1 MSRKAFQ
8 NLLERY
14 LKGTCTE
21 EEREIVQRW
30 YDLLDNDEHLDLSEV
45 EFDELEVR
53 LWDKINTETLHSE
66 GKKKDHF
73 KGGKWRSRWY
83 SAAAAVILLVIGGW
97 WVNQRLSLNPIEPSF
112 VTKKVSGTI
121 VHRNVKEEPVEI
133 ILPDSSRVKLFKGAE
148 VQYAKSF
155 QERDVKL
162 KGNALFNVTTDPNHP
177 FRVFHEGMI
186 TRVLGT
192 CFMIKEGA
200 VSGNNEVIVYSGR
213 VEVIRSSKKINIVER
228 IIEKPT
234 AVKLTPNQRVIL
246 NEENNTLTE
255 TLVEDPIPI
264 ETKKQALL
272 DEVLFKEI
280 SLSDLSKRLGEVYGI
295 EIKVNPSLRKI
306 TFTGDLSDME
316 LFNQL
321 RLICNVTETTYHME
335 GKSIII
341 Q

>member
-30 YDLLDNDEHLDLSEV
+30 YDLLDNDEHLDLNEV
-45 EFDELEVR
+45 EFGELEIR
-53 LWDKINTETLHSE
+53 LWDKVNTKTLHNE

-73 KGGKWRSRWY
+73 KEKNWKGSWY
-83 SAAAAVILLVIGGW
+83 AGAAAIALLIIGAW
-97 WVNQRLSLNPIEPSF
+97 WVNQRLSLNPIEPDF
-112 VTKKVSGTI
+112 VAKKINNTV
-121 VHRNVKEEPVEI
+121 VHKNMNEEPFEI

-148 VQYAKSF
+148 IQYAKSF
-155 QERDVKL
+155 EQRDMKL
-162 KGNALFNVTTDPNHP
+162 KGNALFNVTADPHHP

-192 CFMIKEGA
+192 RFMIKEG
-200 VSGNNEVIVYSGR
+200 VIPGNNEVIVYSGR
-213 VEVIRSSKKINIVER
+213 VEVTRSSHKSNIVER
-228 IIEKPT
+228 IIDKPT
-234 AVKLTPNQRVIL
+234 AVNLTPNQRVIL
-246 NEENNTLTE
+246 NEEENTLTE

-264 ETKKQALL
+264 ATKKQALL
-272 DEVLFKEI
+272 DDVLFKEI
-280 SLSDLSKRLGEVYGI
+280 KLVDLSKRLGEVYGI
-295 EIKVNPSLRKI
+295 EIKVTPSLRKV

-321 RLICNVTETTYHME
+321 NVICNVTETTYHME
-335 GKSIII
+335 GKAIII